1 MADRPVDKIRKTVEL
16 ELETDLRL
24 HPLRMKL
31 GRAELLTDALLL
43 PLNDIE
49 KQLKRYLTGPSAAE
63 AEQLRKSMKKYLAR
77 LNASS
82 EIPLDFRLKVLNIF
96 EKELAL
102 FDGEMT
108 AAVLNAHKIGV
119 ELVQQAARADAA
131 YYRYL
136 VELVSHA
143 IELAIKLLLQ
153 SLERYQAPAVIATR
167 QFFDLARLGLHVAL
181 ALDEKDNTVKQRLYK
196 AICNHEFLRSLD
208 FFGKTVAQ
216 QQMTWRELQNH
227 IIERAP
233 IFCRS
238 GETPPKINSKALMVS
253 NVNRPHERAR
263 VFESLT
269 DPLTNDC
276 IIIPLDEFL
285 NRLHGAMQ
293 RVRNVM
299 QSSDMQKI
307 DLHTE
312 EAIQTTLVGGS
323 GIIHALQ
330 TEEREVRRPCGSET
344 RVVLEWDAAKA
355 FVISTITSGSENESL
370 PSYANPWLAIDI
382 SKGGVGLERV
392 QGKQLVNT
400 VGSLVGLKWLGSD
413 GMPTLGFVRWFK
425 EPKAGEQR
433 IGIEFLKGQF
443 QLARCTILGGSS
455 DLSHIRTWPLLI
467 MPGKGSVTA
476 IFPFPKTT
484 KGMTFALSFNHVDR
498 HFKVAKI
505 LHAGPNATICS
516 IVQADSTDI
525 LKHGRPEAD
534 KELSSNP

>member
-1 MADRPVDKIRKTVEL
+1 MSDQPVDRIKQTVSL

-31 GRAELLTDALLL
+31 GKAELLTDALLL

-49 KQLKRYLTGPSAAE
+49 RQLKRFLTGSSAGE
-63 AEQLRKSMKKYLAR
+63 AELLRKNMKKYLAR
-77 LNASS
+77 LNASTQ
-82 EIPLDFRLKVLNIF
+82 IPLDFRLKVLNLF
-96 EKELAL
+96 EKELEL
-102 FDGEMT
+102 FDSEMT

-119 ELVQQAARADAA
+119 ELVQDAARTDPI

-136 VELVSHA
+136 VEMVSNA

-153 SLERYQAPAVIATR
+153 SLERYQAPAVITTR

-181 ALDEKDNTVKQRLYK
+181 ALEEKDNTSRQRLYK

-227 IIERAP
+227 VSERQP
-233 IFCRS
+233 IFCKS
-238 GETPPKINSKALMVS
+238 GDSPPELKVKSLMVS

-263 VFESLT
+263 VVETLP

-285 NRLHGAMQ
+285 QKLHGAMQ
-293 RVRNVM
+293 RVRNVLH
-299 QSSDMQKI
+299 SSDMQKI

-312 EAIQTTLVGGS
+312 EAIQSTLVGGNS
-323 GIIHALQ
+323 IISALQ
-330 TEEREVRRPCGSET
+330 TEEREVRRPCSSEM
-344 RVVLEWDAAKA
+344 RVVLEWDPAKA
-355 FVISTITSGSENESL
+355 FIISTISSSVEDESL
-370 PSYANPWLAIDI
+370 PSYANPWSAIDI

-392 QGKQLVNT
+392 EGKPLTNT

-425 EPKAGEQR
+425 EPKSGEQR
-433 IGIEFLKGQF
+433 LGIEFLKGQF

-455 DLSHIRTWPLLI
+455 DLSHVRTWPLLI

-476 IFPFPKTT
+476 IFPFPNTPM
-484 KGMTFALSFNHVDR
+484 GMTFSLSFNHVDR

-505 LHAGPNATICS
+505 LNAGPNATICS
-516 IVQADSTDI
+516 IVQAESTDI
-525 LKHGRPEAD
+525 LRHGRD
-534 KELSSNP
+534 